1 MFHFH
6 NDKNVVCLAAAL
18 IGYLFRRDVRPDET
32 LEILRCVNDSRFK
45 PPLDEAELAAVFES
59 ICKAELKR
67 RGKTA

>member
-32 LEILRCVNDSRFK
+32 LEVLRCVNESRFK